1 MAFLSSQLG
10 IDSFRT
16 VVKWVSVSSRLSA
29 LGLVQMPTSK
39 WKWKSLTDLVKS
51 DGDLASRDKDLP
63 LERGLL
69 KKREFGEFVE
79 QRERG
84 FNLDLFDLIRSRYGL
99 VHPLLQKVE
108 KAGHSQVKRQNLEL
122 NSSEVDFRIKGIH
135 RWLDQIT
142 KDYDHKRLPDQMMSM
157 IRSSGTGEI
166 FRKTQVDKTNVMV
179 AGESKNS
186 TSGLYGDIN

>member
-10 IDSFRT
+10 IESFRT

-39 WKWKSLTDLVKS
+39 WKWKSLTDPVKS

>member
-1 MAFLSSQLG
+1 
-10 IDSFRT
+10 
-16 VVKWVSVSSRLSA
+16 
-29 LGLVQMPTSK
+29 MPTSK

-122 NSSEVDFRIKGIH
+122 SSSEVDFRIKGIH

-157 IRSSGTGEI
+157 IRSSGAGEI